1 MGLRTSLQAL
11 LETLTTNVYFQPP
24 SSLTMLYPCILYNRD
39 SALTA
44 FADGIPYDF
53 TMRYQVTV
61 IDRNPD
67 SAIIS
72 AISQLPKCVY
82 DRHYIADNLHHD
94 VFLLFY

>member
-1 MGLRTSLQAL
+1 MGLRTSLQTL

-24 SSLTMLYPCILYNRD
+24 SSITMQYPCILYNRD
-39 SALTA
+39 SAATK

-61 IDRNPD
+61 IDRSPD
-67 SAIIS
+67 STIIS
-72 AISQLPKCVY
+72 AISKLPKCVY
-82 DRHYIADNLHHD
+82 DRHYVADNLHHD